1 MKVFGYSC
9 VATSGV
15 LLVFTLWQ
23 MAGLAIGQF
32 EDAMTGLATALS
44 QLV

>member
-9 VATSGV
+9 IATSGV
-15 LLVFTLWQ
+15 LLVFTLWE
-23 MAGLAIGQF
+23 MAGIAIGQF
-32 EDAMTGLATALS
+32 EVAMDGLATALS